1 MNLYFPIQF
10 GNPSFQFAAAA
21 SASAVA
27 VPAAAPAFAMLIVL
41 DVLAD
46 PLFPI
51 LFAHFFHW

>member
-1 MNLYFPIQF
+1 MNLYLLIQF

-27 VPAAAPAFAMLIVL
+27 VPAASPAFAMLIVL